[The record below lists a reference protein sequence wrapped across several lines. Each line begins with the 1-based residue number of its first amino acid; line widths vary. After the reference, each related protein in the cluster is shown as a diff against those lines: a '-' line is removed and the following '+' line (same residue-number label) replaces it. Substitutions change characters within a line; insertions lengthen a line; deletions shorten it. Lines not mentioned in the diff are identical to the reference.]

1 MSLLLSYFQVI
12 CGHLNVLFFL
22 FLAVPEPL
30 AFYPLNSRYKAA
42 EKENR
47 QPKGILGDVAITNGP
62 YNEPGRTYMFY
73 GTRSSYIY
81 FPNRG
86 GLDTRFSITLMC
98 WVQLRGRDGPLFYY
112 ERGVQ
117 MWIVDGKFYN
127 QIVKRRNSQPL
138 TSIRTAEVL
147 PAGKWVHVAAS
158 YDHNTGNNSLYI
170 NGHFSV
176 SQNIGKGYEIA
187 TTTDVVMGVTFT
199 ISETPFKGKIA
210 EMKVYD
216 VALNEA
222 QIQTSIRQGNCTFPE
237 IIVSSPS
244 PTIPLETPVIA
255 QPRKSKTT
263 LR

>member
-1 MSLLLSYFQVI
+1 MPQPV
-12 CGHLNVLFFL
+12 
-22 FLAVPEPL
+22 
-30 AFYPLNSRYKAA
+30 AFYPLNARYKAS

-47 QPKGILGDVAITNGP
+47 QPKGYLRDVAITNGP
-62 YNEPGRTYMFY
+62 YNEPGGACMFY
-73 GTRSSYIY
+73 GTGSSYIF

-86 GLDTRFSITLMC
+86 GLDTRLSITLMC
-98 WVQLRGRDGPLFYY
+98 WVQPGHYNGSLIRYGYEW

-117 MWIVDGKFYN
+117 MRIVDGKFYN

-138 TSIRTAEVL
+138 TGIRTAEVL
-147 PAGKWVHVAAS
+147 PVGKWVHVSAS

-187 TTTDVVMGVTFT
+187 TTPNVLMGFT
-199 ISETPFKGKIA
+199 RERNKIFKGKIA

-222 QIQTSIRQGNCTFPE
+222 QIQTSIRQGSLTFPE
-237 IIVSSPS
+237 IIVSSRS
-244 PTIPLETPVIA
+244 PMIPLIIQTPVIG
-255 QPRKSKTT
+255 QPRK
-263 LR
+263 R